1 MAFSFG
7 STYGTTTLKYFQD
20 HRNAALESSHTP
32 FSKGGHFPTVFS
44 PNPNLAL
51 RDRGRHFWLLAPSYT
66 RFNLDSDR
74 STELSRFYQVGW
86 EGHLSPQS
94 AFVCHHRA
102 LSQQAPPGGLA
113 RGRGGSGLCFSDLPS
128 PRGSGDS

>member
-20 HRNAALESSHTP
+20 HRNAALENSHTP

-44 PNPNLAL
+44 PNPSLAL
-51 RDRGRHFWLLAPSYT
+51 RDQHCWLLAPSYT

-74 STELSRFYQVGW
+74 STELSRFYQVG
-86 EGHLSPQS
+86 GAGASRP
-94 AFVCHHRA
+94 RA
-102 LSQQAPPGGLA
+102 
-113 RGRGGSGLCFSDLPS
+113 PS
-128 PRGSGDS
+128 FAITEP